1 MNGAV
6 FSRLP
11 DITMIEIEA
20 KLKRWGRSFG
30 IIVPMEKIK
39 ENALNE
45 NESLNIT
52 IERKENPFLKNF
64 GRFKRP
70 RQNTKK
76 MLKKLRE
83 EAWDE

>member
-1 MNGAV
+1 
-6 FSRLP
+6 
-11 DITMIEIEA
+11 MIEIES

-39 ENALNE
+39 ENAFNE
-45 NESLNIT
+45 HELLNIT

-70 RQNTKK
+70 HQDTKSL
-76 MLKKLRE
+76 LKKIRK